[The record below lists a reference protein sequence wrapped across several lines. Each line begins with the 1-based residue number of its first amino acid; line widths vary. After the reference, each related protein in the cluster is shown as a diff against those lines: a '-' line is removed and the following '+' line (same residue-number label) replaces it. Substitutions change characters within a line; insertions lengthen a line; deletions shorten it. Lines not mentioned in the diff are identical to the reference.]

1 MTLTTDGALAA
12 ETPAKADVRS
22 WKAPI
27 ALAVFTVL
35 YALLILAVPRVGVTT
50 FRISTQSDALQLPEI
65 VVPVGITTWVVF
77 GLLVLLTVFAA
88 VLVRGF
94 RKTPALADRGVHR
107 HRDRRLPDVGGRRR
121 DDSRSQACSPA
132 PWPSRFR

>member
-1 MTLTTDGALAA
+1 MTLTDRTARVAA
-12 ETPAKADVRS
+12 ETPAKAEVRS

-65 VVPVGITTWVVF
+65 VVPVGDHDVGRVRSA
-77 GLLVLLTVFAA
+77 GAADDLLGDPGA
-88 VLVRGF
+88 
-94 RKTPALADRGVHR
+94 
-107 HRDRRLPDVGGRRR
+107 RLPQDA
-121 DDSRSQACSPA
+121 RSG
-132 PWPSRFR
+132 